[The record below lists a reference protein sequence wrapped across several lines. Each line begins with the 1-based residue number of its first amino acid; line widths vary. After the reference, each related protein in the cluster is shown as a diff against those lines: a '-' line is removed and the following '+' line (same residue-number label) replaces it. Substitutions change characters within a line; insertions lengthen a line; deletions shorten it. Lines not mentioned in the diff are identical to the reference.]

1 MNNLKEIRNII
12 KDALNIER
20 WAPKTD
26 TTYSFIDDNELEEMI
41 DNIIKELKT
50 RGYKIIK
57 NGNINR

>member
-1 MNNLKEIRNII
+1 MNNLKEIRNIL